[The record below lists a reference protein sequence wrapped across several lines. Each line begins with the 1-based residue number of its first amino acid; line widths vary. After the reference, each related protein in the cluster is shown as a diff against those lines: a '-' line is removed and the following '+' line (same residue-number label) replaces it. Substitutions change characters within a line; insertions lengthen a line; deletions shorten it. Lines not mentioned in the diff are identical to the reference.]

1 MTINNIKIGIRQ
13 FIVDNHTK
21 RVDIY
26 DADIYDD
33 IGLDSL
39 GFVQLII
46 FCEDTFG
53 YKFDIEEMDFEKL
66 RTIRIPSRL
75 QGAGEDYTY
84 LLALCGGHFCA
95 VRVCPRN
102 G

>member
-13 FIVDNHTK
+13 FLVDNHTK

-53 YKFDIEEMDFEKL
+53 YKFDIEEKEKEKL
-66 RTIRIPSRL
+66 RTINSISETIFK
-75 QGAGEDYTY
+75 GVDSNETDSAI
-84 LLALCGGHFCA
+84 
-95 VRVCPRN
+95 
-102 G
+102 